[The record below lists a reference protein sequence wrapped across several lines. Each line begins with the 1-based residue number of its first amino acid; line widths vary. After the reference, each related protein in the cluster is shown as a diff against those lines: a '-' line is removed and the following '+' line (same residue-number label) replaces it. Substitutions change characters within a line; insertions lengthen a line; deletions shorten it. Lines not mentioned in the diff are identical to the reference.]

1 MFEKTAKV
9 NKRFERKG
17 SRYSLYKEADA
28 TLDSK
33 LNFRDMVTAIPS
45 SDWSTVGHVTRVL
58 TSDWLQVALPKDEE
72 LEDFIAYHVVDFYNR
87 AKLTAQT
94 VVGPNP
100 KEGGGGGAA
109 YVTS

>member
-1 MFEKTAKV
+1 M
-9 NKRFERKG
+9 
-17 SRYSLYKEADA
+17 
-28 TLDSK
+28 
-33 LNFRDMVTAIPS
+33 
-45 SDWSTVGHVTRVL
+45 L

-109 YVTS
+109 YVIL

>member
-1 MFEKTAKV
+1 M
-9 NKRFERKG
+9 
-17 SRYSLYKEADA
+17 L
-28 TLDSK
+28 
-33 LNFRDMVTAIPS
+33 
-45 SDWSTVGHVTRVL
+45 TR
-58 TSDWLQVALPKDEE
+58 DWLQVALPKDEE

-109 YVTS
+109 CVTC

>member
-1 MFEKTAKV
+1 MT
-9 NKRFERKG
+9 
-17 SRYSLYKEADA
+17 
-28 TLDSK
+28 
-33 LNFRDMVTAIPS
+33 P
-45 SDWSTVGHVTRVL
+45 VL
-58 TSDWLQVALPKDEE
+58 TCDWLQVALPKDEE

-109 YVTS
+109 YVTSQAWSL